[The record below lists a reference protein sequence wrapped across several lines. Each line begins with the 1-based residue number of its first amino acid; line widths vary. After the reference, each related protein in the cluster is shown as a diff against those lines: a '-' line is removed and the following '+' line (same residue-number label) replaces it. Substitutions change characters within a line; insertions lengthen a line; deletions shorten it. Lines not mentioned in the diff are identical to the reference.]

1 MAAAFHVERPDLGA
15 DPPGAKVAD
24 PGAPLLDS
32 ASVGLAE
39 ELSDE
44 LARLEAAGLKRRMR
58 PVDGRQDA
66 EIRVDGRDAVNL
78 ASNNYLGLAAD
89 PALGAAAIE
98 ATRTFGTGATAS
110 RLIAGSMEPHRQ
122 LEQTLGQLHDA
133 AALFFNSG
141 YQANVGLVSA
151 LAGPEDAI
159 FSDQLNHASLI
170 DGGRLSRAQVH
181 VYKHLDTKDLA
192 QKLTSTRARRKLVVS
207 DTLFSMDGDLADVP
221 ALQEVAARHG
231 AALLL
236 DEAHAVG
243 VLGPQG
249 RGLAAVTA
257 TPADAFTATFGKAY
271 GGFGAFVI
279 AAPPIVDYLVN
290 RARSFVFTTALP
302 PAVAAAA
309 DTAVKLVS
317 GSLGDERRAAL
328 RERISQFREGLARLG
343 RLEPG
348 AGHSPV
354 FPLLIGDDRRTME
367 VSQVLLE
374 RGYFAQG
381 IRPPTVA
388 PGTGRLRFALMAT
401 HSSTHIDG
409 VLAVLHDLNRAG
421 RL

>member
-1 MAAAFHVERPDLGA
+1 
-15 DPPGAKVAD
+15 
-24 PGAPLLDS
+24 
-32 ASVGLAE
+32 
-39 ELSDE
+39 
-44 LARLEAAGLKRRMR
+44 MR
-58 PVDGRQDA
+58 PVDGRQGA

-78 ASNNYLGLAAD
+78 SSNNYLGLAD
-89 PALGAAAIE
+89 HPALTAAAIE
-98 ATRTFGTGATAS
+98 ASETFGTGSGAS
-110 RLIAGSMEPHRQ
+110 RLIAGTMEPHRQ
-122 LEQTLGQLHDA
+122 LEQTLGRLHGA

-141 YQANVGLVSA
+141 YQANIGLVSA
-151 LAGPEDAI
+151 LAGPEDAV

-170 DGGRLSRAQVH
+170 DGCRLSRAQVH

-192 QKLTSTRARRKLVVS
+192 ARLASVRARRKLVIS

-243 VLGPQG
+243 VLGPAG
-249 RGLAAVTA
+249 RGLAAATA
-257 TPADAFTATFGKAY
+257 TSAEAFMGTFGKAY

-279 AAPPIVDYLVN
+279 AAPPIVDYLAN

-309 DTAVKLVS
+309 DAAVKLVS
-317 GSLGDERRAAL
+317 GTLGEERRTAL
-328 RERISQFREGLARLG
+328 RERIAQFREGLALLG
-343 RLEPG
+343 RLAPG

-367 VSQVLLE
+367 VSQTLLE
-374 RGYFAQG
+374 RGFFAQG
-381 IRPPTVA
+381 IRQPTVP

-401 HSSTHIDG
+401 HTAEHIDG
-409 VLAVLHDLNRAG
+409 ALAVLHDLHRAG